1 MSTPGLR
8 HFHRPPNPS
17 NLKLPANCGVR
28 AYTNNTII
36 CASSRLA
43 SVAAS
48 RSVHPFGNWANV
60 NENRCRP
67 FSFARQPFSRV
78 ALIEDDDAA
87 GFLVLATHA

>member
-48 RSVHPFGNWANV
+48 RSVHPFGN
-60 NENRCRP
+60 
-67 FSFARQPFSRV
+67 
-78 ALIEDDDAA
+78 
-87 GFLVLATHA
+87 

>member
-48 RSVHPFGNWANV
+48 RSV
-60 NENRCRP
+60 RP
-67 FSFARQPFSRV
+67 FSFARRPFSRV